1 MPPASVTSLFIPKY
15 LVNTYWV
22 LHAVPEEDT
31 VLGPEAHCQTWNQD
45 NKRTVHVVS
54 AIVTS
59 NCQRGSRKAL
69 QRSEGPE
76 LNPERRFVTKQLCMG
91 AGGSLIRETKLEF
104 AGKGRSNVSF

>member
-1 MPPASVTSLFIPKY
+1 MLPASVTSLFTPKY
-15 LVNTYWV
+15 LLNTSWV
-22 LHAVPEEDT
+22 LHSVHEEDT
-31 VLGPEAHCQTWNQD
+31 VLAPEAHCQRWNQD
-45 NKRTVHVVS
+45 NKTTVHIVS

-76 LNPERRFVTKQLCMG
+76 LNPEGWFVTKQLCMG

-104 AGKGRSNVSF
+104 AGESRSSVSF